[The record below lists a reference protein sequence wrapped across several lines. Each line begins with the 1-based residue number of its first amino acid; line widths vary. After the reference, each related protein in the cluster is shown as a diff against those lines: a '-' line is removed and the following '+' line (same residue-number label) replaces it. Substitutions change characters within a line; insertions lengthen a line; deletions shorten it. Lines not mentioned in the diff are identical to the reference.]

1 MPPDDVS
8 CPSARSPCLRSP
20 HLAPSLFPRRCT
32 RPPIRKSIYCTH
44 TTCIVWDADW
54 DVDFYHSTDVV
65 VCQTWFLPSRSSVMC
80 PPPASKIDP
89 RYLNSH
95 ELSAFISWIKLK
107 QAVFEMFKYRKE
119 GDMLMDAP
127 EHKSWWELTTLAM
140 DKKRWRAR
148 VRVLKQPR
156 VTVDLTGH
164 FVSESTFKCN
174 W

>member
-119 GDMLMDAP
+119 GDMLQNISLG
-127 EHKSWWELTTLAM
+127 ESWLHL
-140 DKKRWRAR
+140 RWTRSDGARAW
-148 VRVLKQPR
+148 
-156 VTVDLTGH
+156 G
-164 FVSESTFKCN
+164 C
-174 W
+174 